1 MRLDV
6 GLEIML
12 NSLIPKR
19 LKTILRKNKTI
30 RNLYYSVKPLLIGS
44 SYDFFTIQDL
54 AAWTLDWIKSFPEHY
69 DVIIGIPR
77 SGLIVASIIA
87 CKLGKPLSTPEK
99 FLKGEY
105 WLPTK
110 DRTIEVS
117 RIEKVLLVDDAAG
130 DERGT
135 LYRCYRQ
142 LKQRFPE
149 LQITKGVL
157 IVGTKNAERIV
168 DLHYKK
174 LTKGAFF
181 EWNLAHCT
189 YKDRRLGVDMD
200 GVLCDEPPPEVDM
213 DEQRYVAWIKNAR
226 PNIIPTYT
234 IEAIVTNRLEKYRQ
248 ITEEWLRRNK
258 VKYKNLEMLDLPD
271 KSLRTPENMLKQK
284 IDAIKKFQ
292 LSWFWESS
300 LSQAEAIWKACKIP
314 VLCTDKMVLL
324 S

>member
-1 MRLDV
+1 VLR
-6 GLEIML
+6 
-12 NSLIPKR
+12 SLLPKR

-30 RNLYYSVKPLLIGS
+30 RNLYYSVKPSLIGS

-54 AAWTLDWIKSFPEHY
+54 TAWTLEWIKMLPRHY

-87 CKLGKPLSTPEK
+87 CKLGKPLTTPDK
-99 FLKGEY
+99 FLNVEF

-110 DRTIEVS
+110 SRTINVEN
-117 RIEKVLLVDDAAG
+117 IKNVLLVDDATG
-130 DERGT
+130 RGET
-135 LYRCYRQ
+135 MQTFYKQ
-142 LKQRFPE
+142 LKAKFGE
-149 LQITKGVL
+149 KLVITRASLLVEKRA
-157 IVGTKNAERIV
+157 KDKV
-168 DLHYKK
+168 DLYYKM
-174 LTKGAFF
+174 LNKGTFF
-181 EWNLAHCT
+181 EWDLVHALHGLS
-189 YKDRRLGVDMD
+189 LGVDMD
-200 GVLCDEPPPEVDM
+200 GVLCDEPPPEVDR
-213 DEQRYVAWIKNAR
+213 DEERYVAWIKNAR

-248 ITEEWLRRNK
+248 TTEEWLRRNK
-258 VKYKNLEMLDLPD
+258 VKYKHLEMLDLPD

-300 LSQAEAIWKACKIP
+300 LSQAEAIWKVCKIP
-314 VLCTDKMVLL
+314 VLCTDRMVLL

>member
-1 MRLDV
+1 
-6 GLEIML
+6 
-12 NSLIPKR
+12 
-19 LKTILRKNKTI
+19 
-30 RNLYYSVKPLLIGS
+30 
-44 SYDFFTIQDL
+44 
-54 AAWTLDWIKSFPEHY
+54 LDWIKSFSEHY

-168 DLHYKK
+168 DLYYKK

-189 YKDRRLGVDMD
+189 YNNRRLGVDMD
-200 GVLCDEPPPEVDM
+200 GVLCDEPPAEVDM

-234 IEAIVTNRLEKYRQ
+234 IEAIVTNRLEKYRT
-248 ITEEWLRRNK
+248 ITEEWLKRHN
-258 VKYKNLEMLDLPD
+258 VKYKHLIMLNLPS
-271 KSLRTPENMLKQK
+271 KRLRTPENMIGNKIKAVKQFDLK
-284 IDAIKKFQ
+284 
-292 LSWFWESS
+292 WFWESS
-300 LSQAEAIWKACKIP
+300 WTEAQAICKACHIP
-314 VLCTDKMVLL
+314 VLCTDRMVLL
-324 S
+324 

>member
-1 MRLDV
+1 M
-6 GLEIML
+6 EIML

-19 LKTILRKNKTI
+19 LKTILRRNKTV
-30 RNLYYSVKPLLIGS
+30 RNLYYSAKPLLIGS

-54 AAWTLDWIKSFPEHY
+54 TTWTLDWIKSFPEHY

-87 CKLGKPLSTPEK
+87 CKMGKPLSTPDK

-110 DRTIEVS
+110 DKTIRVEK
-117 RIEKVLLVDDAAG
+117 IESVLLVDDATG
-130 DERGT
+130 NEKGT
-135 LYRCYRQ
+135 LYSTYQ
-142 LKQRFPE
+142 ELKRHFPE
-149 LQITKGVL
+149 LRITKGSL
-157 IVGTKNAERIV
+157 IVSSKNAKRIV
-168 DLHYKK
+168 DLYYKT

-181 EWNLAHCT
+181 EWNLCHHART
-189 YKDRRLGVDMD
+189 PLGVDMD
-200 GVLCDEPPPEVDM
+200 GVLCDEPPPEVDR
-213 DEQRYVAWIKNAR
+213 DEERYVAWIKNAR

-248 ITEEWLRRNK
+248 TTEEWLRRNK
-258 VKYKNLEMLDLPD
+258 VKYKHLEMLDLPD

-300 LSQAEAIWKACKIP
+300 LSQAEAIWKVCKIP
-314 VLCTDKMVLL
+314 VLCTDRMVLL